1 MSEKHVKGS
10 SASLAIEKMQPQ
22 GCHCT
27 LARIK
32 KNILI
37 MIIVGTPNSRKNS
50 EKLNYLYI
58 TGGDVKMVQSPR
70 KS

>member
-1 MSEKHVKGS
+1 MSKKHVKGF

-27 LARIK
+27 LARITKIK
-32 KNILI
+32 KKK
-37 MIIVGTPNSRKNS
+37 IVGTPNSSKNS

-58 TGGDVKMVQSPR
+58 TGGNVKMVQSPR